1 MFELHRNRKI
11 VRAVMLSDN
20 SIVSKMY
27 SKNSYLK
34 YVGIFS
40 EEVTFRVVELWVLYN
55 IFPLVFFPQFL
66 NPV

>member
-1 MFELHRNRKI
+1 MNYIETQKN
-11 VRAVMLSDN
+11 VCDVMLSDN

-27 SKNSYLK
+27 SKTSYLN

-40 EEVTFRVVELWVLYN
+40 EEVTFIVVELRVLYN
-55 IFPLVFFPQFL
+55 IFPLVFFSQFL

>member
-1 MFELHRNRKI
+1 
-11 VRAVMLSDN
+11 MLSDN

-40 EEVTFRVVELWVLYN
+40 GEVTFRVVELWVLYD
-55 IFPLVFFPQFL
+55 IFPLVVFPSIS
-66 NPV
+66 

>member
-1 MFELHRNRKI
+1 
-11 VRAVMLSDN
+11 MLSDN
-20 SIVSKMY
+20 SIVSQMY

>member
-1 MFELHRNRKI
+1 MIMSELYRNRKI
-11 VRAVMLSDN
+11 VCDVVLSDN

-40 EEVTFRVVELWVLYN
+40 GEVTFRVVELWVLYD
-55 IFPLVFFPQFL
+55 IFPLVFFPSIS
-66 NPV
+66 